1 MTMSTSWDGFR
12 RRFAWSKVHEFM
24 ARFMLHAQRQISAA
38 QRSSEML
45 FVFPS
50 DGTWLRGWWVT
61 ASGLRRLPCPAL
73 HVPPVPPRSLEV
85 TLPSIRGTPRST
97 VTACVEQGQANLGL
111 GSRVTTYKHDC
122 TYESQSWQQ
131 QGSFSSRVKRL
142 EVA

>member
-1 MTMSTSWDGFR
+1 MGFVGVSLGVRYMSSWRDLCR
-12 RRFAWSKVHEFM
+12 
-24 ARFMLHAQRQISAA
+24 MLNGSFP

-45 FVFPS
+45 SVFPS
-50 DGTWLRGWWVT
+50 DGTWLRGCLGDGQR
-61 ASGLRRLPCPAL
+61 AEALALPCPACATS
-73 HVPPVPPRSLEV
+73 RSLGGTL